1 MNHAALS
8 QRIFD
13 TVQQLPTAL
22 QQEVLD
28 FAAFLA
34 QRVQASAQQEW
45 HDLQAAQTTALH
57 DGWDNP
63 EDEVGNDA

>member
-1 MNHAALS
+1 
-8 QRIFD
+8 
-13 TVQQLPTAL
+13 L

-57 DGWDNP
+57 DVWDNP
-63 EDEVGNDA
+63 EDEVWNDA